1 MEGCEL
7 PRTDTDLSHSLV
19 VFPSSLRSGDWW
31 LAKSLITGRVG
42 YVPSNFVAR
51 VETLEVEK

>member
-1 MEGCEL
+1 MGCEL
-7 PRTDTDLSHSLV
+7 PREAPGSHCS
-19 VFPSSLRSGDWW
+19 FCFSSLPRAGDWW
-31 LAKSLITGRVG
+31 LAKSLTTGREG